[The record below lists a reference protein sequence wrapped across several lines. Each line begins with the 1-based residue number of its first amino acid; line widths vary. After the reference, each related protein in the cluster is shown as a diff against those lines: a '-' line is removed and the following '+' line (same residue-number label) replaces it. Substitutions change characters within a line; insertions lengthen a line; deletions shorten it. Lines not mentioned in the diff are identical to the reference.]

1 MVRWCYC
8 WCPRKTCSVLIIFL
22 ITGVYNLTQFL
33 YFAITKL
40 EEASSDQSLV
50 NTTYPSVLVPPALEP
65 GLVVVYNNITMVI
78 NLLVILSSLAAWLA
92 VCKELSFLLLPWI
105 LSFFV
110 SVIYECLVFVYLITN
125 KKTSFNPV
133 SAFVL
138 AIDFLMILVMVLFL
152 VRIFNLY
159 DKMRRGLVHE
169 AREGGGETQDG
180 LVEES
185 SEIASARVSSIYR
198 KSFYKKTLRNQNLK
212 LSKKLTSLSKISE
225 EDSENIYRSDNHNF
239 DDNIIEK
246 DVDKEMFSDKAVTSS
261 TSDNPSQNENNNDD
275 KRTSQ
280 SRIVSRFVPE
290 ILSRNKVTIV

>member
-1 MVRWCYC
+1 
-8 WCPRKTCSVLIIFL
+8 VLTIL
-22 ITGVYNLTQFL
+22 LLSGAYNLIQLVWIATN
-33 YFAITKL
+33 KL
-40 EEASSDQSLV
+40 EAATSQEDLG
-50 NTTYPSVLVPPALEP
+50 NTTYPSILVPPSLDP
-65 GLVVVYNNITMVI
+65 GLVLLYNNITMVI
-78 NLLVILSSLAAWLA
+78 NVLVILSCLCAGLAI
-92 VCKELSFLLLPWI
+92 CKELSFLLLPWI
-105 LSFFV
+105 LSFLL
-110 SVIYECLVFVYLITN
+110 SVISECLVFVYLITN

-138 AIDFLMILVMVLFL
+138 AIDFLMILVMVLCL
-152 VRIFNLY
+152 GRIFNLY
-159 DKMRRGLVHE
+159 NKMRRGLNHE
-169 AREGGGETQDG
+169 GRNGRAETQDV

-246 DVDKEMFSDKAVTSS
+246 VVDKEMFSDKAVTSS
-261 TSDNPSQNENNNDD
+261 TSDNQSQNENNNDD
-275 KRTSQ
+275 KRISQ
-280 SRIVSRFVPE
+280 SRNVSRFVPE